1 MAKGKKQ
8 EDPNK
13 VAQRKAERVAFVK
26 SKPELAPDVARQRF
40 YVQTRANELEARG
53 KDVDRAALRAK
64 FQSGGV
70 SREGFYTPGDIS
82 RFSASQNTDSLGDAK
97 NTPTV
102 NPTPPVS
109 PVVPSSTNVPTPTS
123 GVRTPPSSYQA
134 PQVTTPLGQVVTPP
148 SSYQAPRKSTPVR
161 GGEPGRTAGPSTK
174 GTPVRS
180 GEPRT
185 PPVFNQSGLTYTP
198 PTTNPAEGREF
209 SAVVG
214 RINPQAPADPKAL
227 REQAQ
232 ARFVREEVPKIQ
244 REMDMNVPIR
254 KAAQKRID
262 EGYVPAPYDWTN
274 LYKTT
279 AGGAVLAAEVW
290 ASKRSGAVGGG
301 LVTGAVFNLTERL
314 GQKLEDTG
322 RLGGM
327 QGDPGRFEGKTD
339 LKSAAIVGGAS
350 MVGFG
355 IGTAAQKL
363 IPKIKPAWQAL
374 QKWAD
379 DTPVQPVTPWKEGGA
394 GSPGIATGIK
404 PRTPWVEG
412 TKTTGVSSPRRVADP
427 KTTPPKSIETPAS
440 TKVDLPGETVNP
452 SGLVVVSGGQRR
464 STAQIVRDIEN
475 RTPEEAAA
483 VGQRA
488 LDDVL
493 GRRPTQEPVSLADS
507 KADTVAKQLEQDGVA
522 ELTPRQVAARKGAA
536 TRKANKEK
544 ALEIKQSE
552 TIGAAKPDPITS
564 PEPTPAPTKG
574 LTVVEGNPLADS
586 VRRHPAFSG
595 KAEPPPSLEVVKSDL
610 LEYSTEPPTYP
621 RGTENA
627 RLLNE
632 QANLDKSLSDL
643 VNSPEGTPLVDVMR
657 INPRTWEEGRV
668 LDLGEGSIDNPIETK
683 LADVIDLPVK
693 GTTKNPPRQRPN
705 ETAEAYGKRLNKWQL
720 QNSGE
725 VFKAPAGF
733 EQPRG
738 TPRERAM
745 DRIEAGMSRTRRS
758 VAYIDD
764 GSGISPEGFP
774 VQKEGESVRDFNL
787 RASEFLRARGKPT
800 PESPDNSF
808 LSQGTPEPVSLAGS
822 KEAAAAGEIPPKPK
836 GLGRNAFYDAEKGE
850 WVKGVLNKKSGKIV
864 AQGERTVY
872 ATEEDRIAGKKAYE
886 AQRNADRRAKRAANK
901 AAEKAELKAAAT
913 PVDSNV
919 EYGTFMFA
927 GEPLGRSRVMLEPG
941 KVPDWAQQNVPLSG
955 EAKPLSAAEDAW
967 LGREMTPEENAFF
980 RELGNA
986 RKASA
991 GRRVVRS
998 TRQPTPEEVKEYVTR
1013 FRGLRAER
1021 TEENL
1026 LPGATPIALTDTQ
1039 IQLEKEIEQVLGT
1052 DAMQAL
1058 KNVAIRG
1065 NTSPLTQNIRGLES
1079 LAEVKAASGEPLIN
1093 KLVVRQATPTSSGKL
1108 REQAANFFNAEGRLK
1123 GVSGGDRVRTWNRL
1137 TKSNWFRQLQERE
1150 PSFANFLREQNS
1162 DIAGRFD
1169 PMLAEQVEQLPKPGL
1184 RRTKPMRGMA
1194 PEEEEKFIAGQ
1205 LANEQTDDGLGAYKI
1220 AYGDTPEEGLRA
1232 LNSGTTV
1239 SQRSQA
1245 AQIEASLMRRE
1256 RLLRQIKAEDQ
1267 AAFGDIEYLN
1277 RGFERGQQLD
1287 PMVDP
1292 NVTREYGIV
1301 DEKGFTNIN
1310 AAEFRAG
1317 RRQLNQDIV
1326 LQRDSASL
1334 EASDVFEAKQRE
1346 ILDATPGKENKE
1358 ERRRLL
1364 GELAANPEPRGL
1376 PSNPFAQDFGTELPT
1391 GYVRETPEGF
1401 GKVWDPDTFTDELGN
1416 RVSGKWVTRQEAAEK
1431 AQKRIDKQAA
1441 RTAKMELER
1450 ENFYSTRWLDAAKR
1464 RAIAARS
1471 TKPDPTP
1478 MYDKFGPVRSDASIR
1493 EEAQRL
1499 ASLERKA
1506 AKARAAAPR
1515 GKTAEEIRFELKN
1528 PVSSPETPAGSRSSW
1543 GSDAASLR
1551 EEEARISRE
1560 MMSDFEQF
1568 DMDLS
1573 DIFGI
1578 EDVGD

>member
-70 SREGFYTPGDIS
+70 TREGFYTPGDIS
-82 RFSASQNTDSLGDAK
+82 RFSASRNTDSLGDAK

-102 NPTPPVS
+102 TPNTPVS
-109 PVVPSSTNVPTPTS
+109 PVASSATNVPTPTS

-244 REMDMNVPIR
+244 REMNMNVPIR

-279 AGGAVLAAEVW
+279 AGAAVLGTEIAAT
-290 ASKRSGAVGGG
+290 RLSGALGGA
-301 LVTGAVFNLTERL
+301 LATGAVFNLTERL
-314 GQKLEDTG
+314 GQNLESSG
-322 RLGGM
+322 RLGGI
-327 QGDPGRFEGKTD
+327 QSDPGRFEGKTD
-339 LKSAAIVGGAS
+339 LKSAAIISGAVLGGEIL
-350 MVGFG
+350 GKG
-355 IGTAAQKL
+355 AQKL

-394 GSPGIATGIK
+394 SSPGIATGIT
-404 PRTPWVEG
+404 PRTPWREG
-412 TKTTGVSSPRRVADP
+412 PITSGSKSPRRVNTP
-427 KTTPPKSIETPAS
+427 KPAAETPAP

-464 STAQIVRDIEN
+464 STAQIVREIEN

-483 VGQRA
+483 VGRRA

-493 GRRPTQEPVSLADS
+493 GGKPVAQDPVSLDRT
-507 KADTVAKQLEQDGVA
+507 KASIEGQLAEDGVKTYDQM
-522 ELTPRQVAARKGAA
+522 TPQEKRKFTIAQ
-536 TRKANKEK
+536 KK
-544 ALEIKQSE
+544 ALQQQQQIEVKAPE
-552 TIGAAKPDPITS
+552 TIGAATADPIPS

-574 LTVVEGNPLADS
+574 LQLVEGNPLADS
-586 VRRHPAFSG
+586 INRHPAFTG
-595 KAEPPPSLEVVKSDL
+595 KAEPPALRVVGD
-610 LEYSTEPPTYP
+610 EPVP
-621 RGTENA
+621 
-627 RLLNE
+627 
-632 QANLDKSLSDL
+632 LSVVGD
-643 VNSPEGTPLVDVMR
+643 E
-657 INPRTWEEGRV
+657 
-668 LDLGEGSIDNPIETK
+668 
-683 LADVIDLPVK
+683 PVRA
-693 GTTKNPPRQRPN
+693 TTKNPPRQKAN
-705 ETAEAYGKRLNKWQL
+705 ETAEAYGKRLKKWQVE
-720 QNSGE
+720 NSGE

-738 TPRERAM
+738 TTSFREGAM
-745 DRIEAGMSRTRRS
+745 ERIEGGMSRTRRS
-758 VAYIDD
+758 VAFIDD
-764 GSGISPEGFP
+764 GSGMSPEGFP

-800 PESPDNSF
+800 VEAPDNSF
-808 LSQGTPEPVSLAGS
+808 LAQGTPEPVSLARS
-822 KEAAAAGEIPPKPK
+822 KEAAAAGSTPPKPK
-836 GLGRNAFYDAEKGE
+836 GLGRNAFFDEEKGE
-850 WVKGVLNKKSGKIV
+850 WVAGVLDKKSGKVV
-864 AQGERTVY
+864 AKGNRTVY
-872 ATEEDRIAGKKAYE
+872 ATEEERIAGRKAYE
-886 AQRNADRRAKRAANK
+886 QARNEKRKAARAAA
-901 AAEKAELKAAAT
+901 AAEVKQKTVDAST
-913 PVDSNV
+913 PVNSNV

-927 GEPLGRSRVMLEPG
+927 GEPLGRSRVVLEPG
-941 KVPDWAQQNVPLSG
+941 QVPDWAQQNVSLSG
-955 EAKPLSAAEDAW
+955 EAKPLSEIENAW
-967 LGREMTPEENAFF
+967 LNKEMTPEENAFF
-980 RELGNA
+980 RELGDA
-986 RKASA
+986 KKSSA
-991 GRRVVRS
+991 GKRVVRS
-998 TRQPTPEEVKEYVTR
+998 TRQPTPEEVREYVAK
-1013 FRGLRAER
+1013 FRGLRGETGKAQGPTNVAIDDAQQR
-1021 TEENL
+1021 
-1026 LPGATPIALTDTQ
+1026 
-1039 IQLEKEIEQVLGT
+1039 LEKEVEQVLGT
-1052 DAMQAL
+1052 DAMIAL
-1058 KNVAIRG
+1058 KNTAIRG
-1065 NTSPLTQNIRGLES
+1065 NTPPLTQNIDAGLDS
-1079 LAEVKAASGEPLIN
+1079 LAQVKATARTTGPLIN
-1093 KLVVRQATPTSSGKL
+1093 YLDPAKPLPAATGRL
-1108 REQAANFFNAEGRLK
+1108 REQAAQFFNAEGKLK
-1123 GVSGGDRVRTWNRL
+1123 GMTGAGRVRSWQRL
-1137 TKSNWFRQLQERE
+1137 TQSDWFRELSRNE
-1150 PSFANFLREQNS
+1150 PSFANFLIEQNRELGEAFS
-1162 DIAGRFD
+1162 EGVSQ
-1169 PMLAEQVEQLPKPGL
+1169 QVAQMAKPGL
-1184 RRTKPMRGMA
+1184 RRAKPMRNMS

-1205 LANEQTDDGLGAYKI
+1205 LAAENTDDGLGSYSLRF
-1220 AYGDTPEEGLRA
+1220 GDTPEEGLRA
-1232 LNSGTTV
+1232 RDSGLTV
-1239 SQRSQA
+1239 SQRSEA
-1245 AQIEASLMRRE
+1245 AQIESASMRRE
-1256 RLLRQIKAEDQ
+1256 MLLRQIKAEDQ

-1287 PMVDP
+1287 PMVDT
-1292 NVTREYGIV
+1292 NVTKGYGIV

-1310 AAEFRAG
+1310 AAEFRSA
-1317 RRQLNQDIV
+1317 RRQLN
-1326 LQRDSASL
+1326 SL
-1334 EASDVFEAKQRE
+1334 EATVSDSRSEELGALVEEKRKEVIARWRANE
-1346 ILDATPGKENKE
+1346 ITKEQMNAEMLEYRTQLYDAPST
-1358 ERRRLL
+1358 
-1364 GELAANPEPRGL
+1364 GL
-1376 PSNPFAQDFGTELPT
+1376 PANPFAQDFGTELPT
-1391 GYVRETPEGF
+1391 GYVRETPESF
-1401 GKVWDPDTFTDELGN
+1401 GKVWDPDTFTNELGD
-1416 RVSGKWVTRQEAAEK
+1416 RVSGRWVTRQEAAEK
-1431 AQKRIDKQAA
+1431 AQKRVDKQAV
-1441 RTAKMELER
+1441 RTAEMELER
-1450 ENFYSTRWLDAAKR
+1450 ENFYSTRWLDVAKR

-1478 MYDKFGPVRSDASIR
+1478 MYDKFGPVRSEASIR

-1506 AKARAAAPR
+1506 EKARAAAPR

-1528 PVSSPETPAGSRSSW
+1528 PVSSPETSAGSRSSW